1 MKLSELYKSLSKTD
15 RALLAERA
23 DVGHGYLWQIATGW
37 RGKRPSL
44 LVLDRLLKADSRLKA
59 KDLIAEFVEQQSTEP
74 HMPNTPDPKP
84 DDRIPI
90 GPPDCITKGGA
101 HA

>member
-1 MKLSELYKSLSKTD
+1 MSAIRD
-15 RALLAERA
+15 F
-23 DVGHGYLWQIATGW
+23 
-37 RGKRPSL
+37 
-44 LVLDRLLKADSRLKA
+44 RLKA
-59 KDLIAEFVEQQSTEP
+59 QLTQADLAGMLEISQGRISQYESGGLPSPAVAVRLVTLARTLGVRLLFEDIYCHEAKGGA
-74 HMPNTPDPKP
+74 MPNTPDPKP